1 MGLTVLGLIAAAAVS
16 GGNESLIGP
25 ARSSS
30 LKPVQL
36 GLEATG
42 FDMITRSI
50 SFTSIAINRQQ
61 SDSNLLGSSIRLSPD
76 PPEHENFVCIING
89 LLQKVYSVNAD
100 ATSQLQMNSTCVQ
113 D

>member
-1 MGLTVLGLIAAAAVS
+1 MGLTVLGLVAAAAVS
-16 GGNESLIGP
+16 GGNEALIGP

-61 SDSNLLGSSIRLSPD
+61 SDSSSLGSNIRLSPD
-76 PPEHENFVCIING
+76 PPEHETFLFV
-89 LLQKVYSVNAD
+89 
-100 ATSQLQMNSTCVQ
+100 
-113 D
+113 